1 MKLIRTLTILTVL
14 TIWAGAL
21 TYAHG
26 QIVVENPSKTGPQQ
40 TSIYNTLD
48 FIVANMDASCSATLP
63 MAKDMIVALES
74 DRSNEQTILIG
85 HANFPNTTIAAFTN
99 EGHEP
104 AGYLVVIADNGAFFT
119 ANEKTEIAHLSG
131 STIGSVMGGDRTS
144 FYIIAGQYKGGTNPA
159 KVEILLH
166 ELGHAV
172 NAPGFQADYNSQNKI
187 DANDRII
194 MTGCKSVLKAAGK
207 YKGVL

>member
-1 MKLIRTLTILTVL
+1 
-14 TIWAGAL
+14 
-21 TYAHG
+21 
-26 QIVVENPSKTGPQQ
+26 
-40 TSIYNTLD
+40 
-48 FIVANMDASCSATLP
+48 
-63 MAKDMIVALES
+63 
-74 DRSNEQTILIG
+74 
-85 HANFPNTTIAAFTN
+85 
-99 EGHEP
+99 
-104 AGYLVVIADNGAFFT
+104 
-119 ANEKTEIAHLSG
+119 
-131 STIGSVMGGDRTS
+131 MGGDRTS